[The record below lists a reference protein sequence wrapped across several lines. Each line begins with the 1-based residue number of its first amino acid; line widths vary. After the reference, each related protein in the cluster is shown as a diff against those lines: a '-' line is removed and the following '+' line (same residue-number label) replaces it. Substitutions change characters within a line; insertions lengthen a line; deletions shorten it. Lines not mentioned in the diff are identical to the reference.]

1 MAKLS
6 FGKSTGDTSRKT
18 SRRLLSQ
25 YGVDSTIATKGL
37 TAPGIKVSAPIVDTY
52 QQVERMNAPQLQLGQ
67 FADMSVGFDNSK
79 DLQNLAN
86 SLGQFNSQ
94 LQQLSGTLVKRQ
106 KQIDTKAKDYSKSLA
121 LQNFGSKK
129 SAVEILQDTR
139 QNLQKIVENEA
150 STIEQKKAAEKNL
163 DYIDS
168 RNNLLIPHLQSQNK
182 IVNIQSNA
190 ATLSSKAGGAMVIK
204 NGIEVPLSSLR
215 PDDPT
220 YLEWR
225 RNTVYGD
232 GSGGII
238 PLTEKEGRE
247 VSATVLSAYAN
258 DINRQEKAVIAY
270 NKEVYE
276 KESLVQIDGYAA
288 IHLDKNNIDDVVKGL
303 NGILDDSRFMQIY
316 RTKEE
321 RDKFIEKLV
330 TQWKQA
336 LFIRGQETGVFLEA
350 DEAFEPWLKIMTGK
364 KEDRLIKDT
373 DKNSPTFE
381 QEIINPKLLWHKS
394 FQEGWEANTK
404 YKYNTELANAR
415 NQQKTTKVQ
424 EGNNAID
431 KMFTE
436 QILPELKKIDELAAT
451 TEGGFASDK
460 IQTELTK
467 IKQIFEERKNEIIAN
482 VPIRFQEDVLTYAN
496 KKIVTSDGLLFGPE
510 RKLLSTELGREYT
523 QVFLN
528 PQKAVAF
535 RDKVNKLMA
544 SGAIDVNVGMNLI
557 NRTNTIVSEVAKPNQ
572 EFAADIIKRNLD
584 VFASSK
590 KSGYFYQSPSPGGK
604 EFILEEQLELSN
616 AEQKMTD
623 GANKIIEEGLKNNK
637 STQVIN
643 TELTKFFQ
651 DTDFGLVSKYQSKN
665 LDGEIPKAF
674 DSIDDFKNRMIG
686 VEQKGKIDK
695 KEATQLVTM
704 YKSEIPMLPKED
716 LMKLLDSWNT
726 DGVDGVDKDV
736 RKMLRALKKY
746 NGVTPYQFFNNQ
758 LQKHNISFSDMQI
771 QNGGVDQFNK
781 KYSKINTNTPK
792 PPSFIQ
798 KIAMLPVELLL
809 GGSVMAGE
817 VNNNPYN
824 YIPPEGTQTIPS
836 MLKIALTSDFTEDE
850 AVVMAAIGMA
860 ESSGRPHAHNTEGDD
875 NSYGLWQI
883 NMLDRPGFMMGEER
897 RGQLALDS
905 NEQLFDP
912 IVNGQAAKYIY
923 DMQGFGAWTV
933 YKTGAY
939 KKYLPAAQEALNS
952 LSN

>member
-1 MAKLS
+1 MGISL
-6 FGKSTGDTSRKT
+6 GKSTGDSSRKT
-18 SRRLLSQ
+18 SKRVLSQ
-25 YGVDSTIATKGL
+25 YGVDSTIVTKGL
-37 TAPGIKVSAPIVDTY
+37 TPPGLKVSAPIVDTY

-86 SLGQFNSQ
+86 SLGRFNNE
-94 LQQLSGTLVKRQ
+94 LGKLSSNLATRK
-106 KQIDTKAKDYSKSLA
+106 KKIETKAKNYTKSLA
-121 LQNFGSKK
+121 LQNFGSNK

-139 QNLQKIVENEA
+139 QGLEKVIQSET
-150 STIEQKKAAEKNL
+150 SSIEEKKAATESL

-168 RNNLLIPHLQSQNK
+168 RNNILIPHLQSQNR
-182 IVNIQSNA
+182 IINIQSNA
-190 ATLSSKAGGAMVIK
+190 ATLSSKAEGAMVIK
-204 NGIEVPLSSLR
+204 DGIEVPLSSLR
-215 PDDPT
+215 PDDPA

-225 RNTVYGD
+225 KNAVYGD

-238 PLTEKEGRE
+238 PLTETEGSE
-247 VSATVLSAYAN
+247 VSATVVAAYAN
-258 DINRQEKAVIAY
+258 DTNRQQKAVIAY

-276 KESLVQIDGYAA
+276 SESLVSIDAYAA
-288 IHLDKNNIDDVVKGL
+288 MHLKKNNLDEVVRGL
-303 NGILDDSRFMQIY
+303 NAILDDSRFVQIY

-330 TQWKQA
+330 AQWKNA
-336 LFIRGQETGVFLEA
+336 LFVNGQDTGVFLDE

-364 KEDRLIKDT
+364 KEDRLIIDN
-373 DKNSPTFE
+373 DKNSPTYGE
-381 QEIINPKLLWHKS
+381 QIINTKLLWHKS
-394 FQEGWEANTK
+394 FQPGWEANTK
-404 YKYNTELANAR
+404 YTYSQELANAR
-415 NQQKTTKVQ
+415 NQQKTTVIQK
-424 EGNNAID
+424 GNNSID

-436 QILPELKKIDELAAT
+436 EILPELKKIDELAAT
-451 TEGGFASDK
+451 IEGGFASDRV
-460 IQTELTK
+460 QTELTK
-467 IKQIFEERKNEIIAN
+467 IKQLFEERKNAIITN
-482 VPIRFQEDVLTYAN
+482 VPIRFQEEVLSYAN

-510 RKLLSTELGREYT
+510 RKLLETQLGKEYT
-523 QVFLN
+523 QIFLN

-535 RDKVNKLMA
+535 RAKVNKLMA

-557 NRTNTIVSEVAKPNQ
+557 NRTNTIVSEIAQPNQ

-584 VFASSK
+584 KFASSK
-590 KSGYFYQSPSPGGK
+590 GKGYFYESPSPGGS

-643 TELTKFFQ
+643 TELTKYFQ
-651 DTDFGLVSKYQSKN
+651 ETDFGLVSKYQSKN

-674 DSIDDFKNRMIG
+674 DSIDDFKNRFIG

-716 LMKLLDSWNT
+716 LEKLLDDWNT
-726 DGVDGVDKDV
+726 NGIDGIDKDV
-736 RKMLRALKKY
+736 KKMLRALKKY

-758 LQKHNISFSDMQI
+758 LFKYGIPFSETMI
-771 QNGGVDQFNK
+771 QNGGVDEFNK

-850 AVVMAAIGMA
+850 AVIMAAIGMA

>member
-1 MAKLS
+1 MAISL
-6 FGKSTGDTSRKT
+6 GKSSGDSSRKT

-25 YGVDSTIATKGL
+25 YGVDATIATKGL
-37 TAPGIKVSAPIVDTY
+37 TPPGIKVSAPIVDTY
-52 QQVERMNAPQLQLGQ
+52 QQVERMNAPQLQLGR
-67 FADMSVGFDNSK
+67 FADMSVMTDNSK

-86 SLGQFNSQ
+86 SLGQFNTQ
-94 LQQLSGTLVKRQ
+94 LQNFGTLYAKRE

-139 QNLQKIVENEA
+139 TDLQKIVENA
-150 STIEQKKAAEKNL
+150 NSTIEEKKAAEKNL
-163 DYIDS
+163 NYIDS
-168 RNNLLIPHLQSQNK
+168 RNNILVPHLQSQNR
-182 IVNIQSNA
+182 IVNIQANA

-215 PDDPT
+215 PDDPV

-225 RNTVYGD
+225 QNAVYGD

-238 PLTEKEGRE
+238 PLTDKEGKE
-247 VSATVLSAYAN
+247 VSATVLSSYAN
-258 DINRQEKAVIAY
+258 DTNRQEKAVIQY
-270 NKEVYE
+270 NKDVYE
-276 KESLVQIDGYAA
+276 KESLVQIDGFAA
-288 IHLDKNNIDDVVKGL
+288 IHIDKNNIDDVVKGI
-303 NGILDDSRFMQIY
+303 NGILDDSRFLQIY
-316 RTKEE
+316 RTKED
-321 RDKFIEKLV
+321 RDKFIEKLI

-364 KEDRLIKDT
+364 KEDRLIIDNNKE
-373 DKNSPTFE
+373 SPTYK

-394 FQEGWEANTK
+394 FEPGWEANTK

-424 EGNNAID
+424 VGNNAID

-436 QILPELKKIDELAAT
+436 EILPELKKIDEMA
-451 TEGGFASDK
+451 EKIDGGFASDK
-460 IQTELTK
+460 VQTELTK
-467 IKQIFEERKNEIIAN
+467 IKQTFEEKKNEIISS

-510 RKLLSTELGREYT
+510 RKLLATQLGREYT

-535 RDKVNKLMA
+535 RDKVNKLME

-557 NRTNTIVSEVAKPNQ
+557 NRTNTIVSEVARPNQ
-572 EFAADIIKRNLD
+572 EFAADIIKTNLD
-584 VFASSK
+584 KFASSK
-590 KSGYFYQSPSPGGK
+590 NKGYFFSSDSPGGS

-623 GANKIIEEGLKNNK
+623 GANKIIEEGLKNGK

-643 TELTKFFQ
+643 TELTKYFQ
-651 DTDFGLVSKYQSKN
+651 ETDFGLVSKYQSKN
-665 LDGEIPKAF
+665 LDGQIPKAF
-674 DSIDDFKNRMIG
+674 DSINDFKNRFIG
-686 VEQKGKIDK
+686 VEQKGKIDN

-726 DGVDGVDKDV
+726 DGIDGVDKDV
-736 RKMLRALKKY
+736 KKMLRALKKY

-758 LQKHNISFSDMQI
+758 LHKHGISMSEEMINNID
-771 QNGGVDQFNK
+771 GFNK
-781 KYSKINTNTPK
+781 KYSKININIPK

-798 KIAMLPVELLL
+798 KVAMFPVELLL

-824 YIPPEGTQTIPS
+824 YIPAEGTQTIPS

>member
-1 MAKLS
+1 MAISL
-6 FGKSTGDTSRKT
+6 GKSSGDSSRKT

-25 YGVDSTIATKGL
+25 YGVDATIATKGL
-37 TAPGIKVSAPIVDTY
+37 TPPGIKVSAPIVDTY
-52 QQVERMNAPQLQLGQ
+52 QQVERMNAPQLQLGR
-67 FADMSVGFDNSK
+67 FADMSVMTDNSK

-86 SLGQFNSQ
+86 SLGQFSTQ
-94 LQQLSGTLVKRQ
+94 LQNFGTLYAKKE

-139 QNLQKIVENEA
+139 VDLQKIVDDA
-150 STIEQKKAAEKNL
+150 DATIEQKKAAEKNL

-168 RNNLLIPHLQSQNK
+168 RNNILIPHLQSQNR
-182 IVNIQSNA
+182 IVNIQANA

-215 PDDPT
+215 PDDPV

-225 RNTVYGD
+225 QNAVYGD

-238 PLTEKEGRE
+238 PLTDKEGKE

-258 DINRQEKAVIAY
+258 DTNRQEKAVIQY
-270 NKEVYE
+270 NKDMYE
-276 KESLVQIDGYAA
+276 SESLVQVDGYAA
-288 IHLDKNNIDDVVKGL
+288 IHLDKNNMDDVVKGL
-303 NGILDDSRFMQIY
+303 NGILDDSRFLQLY

-321 RDKFIEKLV
+321 RDNFIKKIIA
-330 TQWKQA
+330 QWEQA

-350 DEAFEPWLKIMTGK
+350 DEAFEPWLKLMTGK
-364 KEDRLIKDT
+364 KEDRLIKDN
-373 DKNSPTFE
+373 DKNSPTFG

-394 FQEGWEANTK
+394 FEPAWEANTK
-404 YKYNTELANAR
+404 YQYNIKLANAK

-424 EGNNAID
+424 IGNNAID

-436 QILPELKKIDELAAT
+436 EILPELKKIDEMA
-451 TEGGFASDK
+451 EKIDGGFASDK
-460 IQTELTK
+460 VQTELTK
-467 IKQIFEERKNEIIAN
+467 IKQTFEEKKNEIIAN
-482 VPIRFQEDVLTYAN
+482 VPIRFQEEVLTYAN

-510 RKLLSTELGREYT
+510 RKLLQTELGKEYT

-535 RDKVNKLMA
+535 RDKVNKLIE

-557 NRTNTIVSEVAKPNQ
+557 NRTNTIVSEIAKPNQ
-572 EFAADIIKRNLD
+572 EFAADIIKTNLD
-584 VFASSK
+584 KFASSK
-590 KSGYFYQSPSPGGK
+590 NKGYFYSSDSPGGS

-623 GANKIIEEGLKNNK
+623 GANKIIEEGLKNGK

-643 TELTKFFQ
+643 TELTKYFQ
-651 DTDFGLVSKYQSKN
+651 ETDFGLVSKYQSKN

-674 DSIDDFKNRMIG
+674 DSIDDFKNRFIG
-686 VEQKGKIDK
+686 VDQKGKIDN

-704 YKSEIPMLPKED
+704 YKSKIPMLPKED
-716 LMKLLDSWNT
+716 LVKLLDDWNT
-726 DGVDGVDKDV
+726 NGIDGIDKDV
-736 RKMLRALKKY
+736 KKMLRALKKY

-758 LQKHNISFSDMQI
+758 LFKYDIPLSETMINDID
-771 QNGGVDQFNK
+771 GFNK

-798 KIAMLPVELLL
+798 KIAMIPVELLL

-824 YIPPEGTQTIPS
+824 YIPAEGTQTIPS

-923 DMQGFGAWTV
+923 DMQGFDAWTV

-952 LSN
+952 LFN

>member
-1 MAKLS
+1 MAISL
-6 FGKSTGDTSRKT
+6 GKSSGDSSRKT

-25 YGVDSTIATKGL
+25 YGVDATIATKGL
-37 TAPGIKVSAPIVDTY
+37 TPPGLKVSAPIVDTY
-52 QQVERMNAPQLQLGQ
+52 QQVERMNAPQVQLGR
-67 FADMSVGFDNSK
+67 FADMSVMTDNSK

-86 SLGQFNSQ
+86 SLGQFSNQ
-94 LQQLSGTLVKRQ
+94 LQNFGTLYAKRE

-139 QNLQKIVENEA
+139 ADLQKIVEDTNA
-150 STIEQKKAAEKNL
+150 TIDEKKAAEKNL
-163 DYIDS
+163 NYIDS
-168 RNNLLIPHLQSQNK
+168 RNNILIPHLQSQNK
-182 IVNIQSNA
+182 IVHIQANA

-215 PDDPT
+215 PDDPA
-220 YLEWR
+220 YLAWR
-225 RNTVYGD
+225 QNAVYGD
-232 GSGGII
+232 GSGGVI
-238 PLTEKEGRE
+238 PLTDKEGKE

-276 KESLVQIDGYAA
+276 KESLVQVDGYAA

-321 RDKFIEKLV
+321 RDKFIEKLI

-394 FQEGWEANTK
+394 FEPGWEANTK

-424 EGNNAID
+424 LGNNAID

-436 QILPELKKIDELAAT
+436 EILPELKKIDEMAGKID
-451 TEGGFASDK
+451 GGFASDK
-460 IQTELTK
+460 VQTELTK
-467 IKQIFEERKNEIIAN
+467 IKQTFEERKNQIISS
-482 VPIRFQEDVLTYAN
+482 VPIRFQEEVLTYAN

-510 RKLLSTELGREYT
+510 RKLLSTQLGKEYT

-535 RDKVNKLMA
+535 RDKVNKLME

-557 NRTNTIVSEVAKPNQ
+557 NRTNTIVSEIAKPNQ
-572 EFAADIIKRNLD
+572 EFAADIIKTNLD
-584 VFASSK
+584 KFASSRGK
-590 KSGYFYQSPSPGGK
+590 GYFYSSDSPGGS

-651 DTDFGLVSKYQSKN
+651 ETDFGLVSKYQSKN

-716 LMKLLDSWNT
+716 LEKLLDDWNT
-726 DGVDGVDKDV
+726 NGIDGIDKDV
-736 RKMLRALKKY
+736 KKMLRALKKY

-758 LQKHNISFSDMQI
+758 LFKYDIPLSETMINDID
-771 QNGGVDQFNK
+771 GFNK

-824 YIPPEGTQTIPS
+824 YIPAEGTQTIPS

-860 ESSGRPHAHNTEGDD
+860 ESSGRPHAHNTKGDD

-883 NMLDRPGFMMGEER
+883 NMLDKPGFMMGEER

-939 KKYLPAAQEALNS
+939 KKYLPAALEALNS

>member
-1 MAKLS
+1 MAISL
-6 FGKSTGDTSRKT
+6 GKSSGDSSRKT

-25 YGVDSTIATKGL
+25 YGVDATIATKGL
-37 TAPGIKVSAPIVDTY
+37 TPPGLKVSAPIVDTY
-52 QQVERMNAPQLQLGQ
+52 QQVERMNAPQVQLGR
-67 FADMSVGFDNSK
+67 FADMSVMTDNSK

-86 SLGQFNSQ
+86 SLGQFSNQ
-94 LQQLSGTLVKRQ
+94 LQNFGTLYAKRE

-139 QNLQKIVENEA
+139 ADLQKIVEDTNA
-150 STIEQKKAAEKNL
+150 TIDEKKAAEKNL
-163 DYIDS
+163 NYIDS
-168 RNNLLIPHLQSQNK
+168 RNNILVPHLQSQNK
-182 IVNIQSNA
+182 IVHIQANA

-215 PDDPT
+215 PDDPA
-220 YLEWR
+220 YLAWR
-225 RNTVYGD
+225 QNAVYGD
-232 GSGGII
+232 GSGGVI
-238 PLTEKEGRE
+238 PLTDKEGKE

-276 KESLVQIDGYAA
+276 KESLVQVDGYAA

-321 RDKFIEKLV
+321 RDKFIEKLI

-394 FQEGWEANTK
+394 FEPGWEANTK

-424 EGNNAID
+424 LGNNAID

-436 QILPELKKIDELAAT
+436 EILPELKKIDEMAGKID
-451 TEGGFASDK
+451 GGFASDK
-460 IQTELTK
+460 VQTELTK
-467 IKQIFEERKNEIIAN
+467 IKQTFEERKNQIISS
-482 VPIRFQEDVLTYAN
+482 VPIRFQEEVLTYAN

-510 RKLLSTELGREYT
+510 RKLLSTQLGKEYT

-535 RDKVNKLMA
+535 RDKVNKLME

-557 NRTNTIVSEVAKPNQ
+557 NRTNTIVSEIAKPNQ
-572 EFAADIIKRNLD
+572 EFAADIIKTNLD
-584 VFASSK
+584 KFASSRGK
-590 KSGYFYQSPSPGGK
+590 GYFYSSDSPGGS

-651 DTDFGLVSKYQSKN
+651 ETDFGLVSKYQSKN

-716 LMKLLDSWNT
+716 LEKLLDDWNT
-726 DGVDGVDKDV
+726 NGIDGIDKDV
-736 RKMLRALKKY
+736 KKMLRALKKY

-758 LQKHNISFSDMQI
+758 LFKYDIPLSETMINDID
-771 QNGGVDQFNK
+771 GFNK

-824 YIPPEGTQTIPS
+824 YIPAEGTQTIPS

-860 ESSGRPHAHNTEGDD
+860 ESSGRPHAHNTKGDD

-883 NMLDRPGFMMGEER
+883 NMLDKPGFMMGEER

-939 KKYLPAAQEALNS
+939 KKYLPAALEALNS

>member
-1 MAKLS
+1 MAISL
-6 FGKSTGDTSRKT
+6 GKSSGDSSRKT

-25 YGVDSTIATKGL
+25 YGVDATIATKGL
-37 TAPGIKVSAPIVDTY
+37 TPPGLKVSAPIVDTY
-52 QQVERMNAPQLQLGQ
+52 QQVERMNAPQVQLGR
-67 FADMSVGFDNSK
+67 FADMSVMTDNSK

-86 SLGQFNSQ
+86 SLGQFSNQ
-94 LQQLSGTLVKRQ
+94 LQNFGTLYAKRE

-139 QNLQKIVENEA
+139 ADLQKIVEDTNA
-150 STIEQKKAAEKNL
+150 TIDEKKAAEKNL
-163 DYIDS
+163 NYIDS
-168 RNNLLIPHLQSQNK
+168 RNNILIPHLQSQNK
-182 IVNIQSNA
+182 IVHIQANA

-215 PDDPT
+215 PDDPA
-220 YLEWR
+220 YLAWR
-225 RNTVYGD
+225 QNAVYGD
-232 GSGGII
+232 GSGGVI
-238 PLTEKEGRE
+238 PLTDKEGKE

-276 KESLVQIDGYAA
+276 KESLVQVDGYAA

-321 RDKFIEKLV
+321 RDKFIEKLI

-394 FQEGWEANTK
+394 FEPGWEANTK

-424 EGNNAID
+424 LGNNAID

-436 QILPELKKIDELAAT
+436 EILPELKKIDEMAGKID
-451 TEGGFASDK
+451 GGFASDK
-460 IQTELTK
+460 VQTELTK
-467 IKQIFEERKNEIIAN
+467 IKQTFEERKNQIISS
-482 VPIRFQEDVLTYAN
+482 VPIRFQEEVLTYAN

-510 RKLLSTELGREYT
+510 RKLLSTQLGKEYT

-535 RDKVNKLMA
+535 RDKVNKLME

-557 NRTNTIVSEVAKPNQ
+557 NRTNTIVSEIAKPNQ
-572 EFAADIIKRNLD
+572 EFAADIIKTNLD
-584 VFASSK
+584 KFASSRGK
-590 KSGYFYQSPSPGGK
+590 GYFYSSDSPGGS

-616 AEQKMTD
+616 AEQKMTN

-643 TELTKFFQ
+643 TELTKYFQ
-651 DTDFGLVSKYQSKN
+651 ETDFGLVSKYQSKN

-674 DSIDDFKNRMIG
+674 DSIDDFKSRFIG

-716 LMKLLDSWNT
+716 LEKLLDDWNT
-726 DGVDGVDKDV
+726 NGIDGIDKDV
-736 RKMLRALKKY
+736 KKMLRALKKY

-758 LQKHNISFSDMQI
+758 LFKYDIPLSETMINDID
-771 QNGGVDQFNK
+771 GFNK

>member
-1 MAKLS
+1 MAISL
-6 FGKSTGDTSRKT
+6 GKSTGGGGRKT
-18 SRRLLSQ
+18 SKRLLSQ
-25 YGVDSTIATKGL
+25 YGVDSTITAKGL
-37 TAPGIKVSAPIVDTY
+37 TPPGIKVSAPIVDTY
-52 QQVERMNAPQLQLGQ
+52 QQVERMNVPQLQLGQ
-67 FADMSVGFDNSK
+67 FADMSIGFDNSK

-86 SLGQFNSQ
+86 SLGQFNSE
-94 LQQLSGTLVKRQ
+94 L
-106 KQIDTKAKDYSKSLA
+106 KQFGNVMAQRTVRIDKEAKNYSKSLA

-139 QNLQKIVENEA
+139 QNLQKIVENEET
-150 STIEQKKAAEKNL
+150 TIEQKKAAEKNL
-163 DYIDS
+163 NYIDS
-168 RNNLLIPHLQSQNK
+168 RNNILIPHLQSQNK

-190 ATLSSKAGGAMVIK
+190 ATLSSKAAGAMVIK

-215 PDDPT
+215 PDDPA

-225 RNTVYGD
+225 RNAVYGD
-232 GSGGII
+232 GNGGII
-238 PLTEKEGRE
+238 PLTQREGNE

-276 KESLVQIDGYAA
+276 KESLVQVDGYAA

-321 RDKFIEKLV
+321 RDKFIEKLI

-364 KEDRLIKDT
+364 KEDRLIVDN
-373 DKNSPTFE
+373 DKNSPTFG

-394 FQEGWEANTK
+394 YEPGWEANTK

-436 QILPELKKIDELAAT
+436 EILPDLKKIDELAGKKENEFEDA
-451 TEGGFASDK
+451 A
-460 IQTELTK
+460 IQQELLK
-467 IKQIFEERKNEIIAN
+467 IKQKFEERKNEIISD
-482 VPIRFQEDVLTYAN
+482 VPIRFQEDVLAYAN

-510 RKLLSTELGREYT
+510 RKLLETELGKEYT

-528 PQKAVAF
+528 KQKAVAF
-535 RDKVNKLMA
+535 RDKVNRLMA

-557 NRTNTIVSEVAKPNQ
+557 NRTNTIVSEQAKPNQ
-572 EFAADIIKRNLD
+572 EFAADIIKTNLD
-584 VFASSK
+584 KFASSK
-590 KSGYFYQSPSPGGK
+590 GKGYFYSSDSPGGS

-623 GANKIIEEGLKNNK
+623 GANKIIEEGLKNGK

-643 TELTKFFQ
+643 TELTKYFQ
-651 DTDFGLVSKYQSKN
+651 ETDFGLVSKYQSKN

-674 DSIDDFKNRMIG
+674 DSIDDFKNRFIG
-686 VEQKGKIDK
+686 VEQKGKIDN

-716 LMKLLDSWNT
+716 LEKLLDDWNT
-726 DGVDGVDKDV
+726 NGIDGIDKDV
-736 RKMLRALKKY
+736 KKMLRALKKY

-758 LQKHNISFSDMQI
+758 LFKYGIPLSETMINDID
-771 QNGGVDQFNK
+771 GFNK
-781 KYSKINTNTPK
+781 KYSKINTKTPK

-923 DMQGFGAWTV
+923 DMQGFRAWTV
-933 YKTGAY
+933 YRTGAY

>member
-1 MAKLS
+1 MAKISL
-6 FGKSTGDTSRKT
+6 GKSTGGGGRKT
-18 SRRLLSQ
+18 SRRLLAQ
-25 YGVDSTIATKGL
+25 YGVDGTIATKGL
-37 TAPGIKVSAPIVDTY
+37 TPPGIKVSAPIVDTY
-52 QQVERMNAPQLQLGQ
+52 QQVERMNVPELQLGK

-86 SLGQFNSQ
+86 SLGQFNSELKQ
-94 LQQLSGTLVKRQ
+94 LGNVMGQRTVR
-106 KQIDTKAKDYSKSLA
+106 IDKEAKNYSKSLA

-139 QNLQKIVENEA
+139 QNLQKIRESEEA
-150 STIEQKKAAEKNL
+150 TIEQKKAAEKNL

-168 RNNLLIPHLQSQNK
+168 RNNILIPHLQSQNK

-190 ATLSSKAGGAMVIK
+190 ATLSSKAAGAMVIK

-215 PDDPT
+215 PDDPA

-225 RNTVYGD
+225 RNLVYGD

-238 PLTEKEGRE
+238 PLTQREGNE

-258 DINRQEKAVIAY
+258 DINRQEKAVIQY

-276 KESLVQIDGYAA
+276 KESLVQVDGYAA
-288 IHLDKNNIDDVVKGL
+288 IHLDKNNMDDVVKGL

-330 TQWKQA
+330 TQWQNA
-336 LFIRGQETGVFLEA
+336 LFVRGQETGVFLEA

-373 DKNSPTFE
+373 DEKSPTFNE
-381 QEIINPKLLWHKS
+381 EIINPKLLWHKS
-394 FQEGWEANTK
+394 YQEGWEANTK
-404 YKYNTELANAR
+404 YKYSQALVNAR
-415 NQQKTTKVQ
+415 NQQKTTVVQ
-424 EGNNAID
+424 KGNNAID

-436 QILPELKKIDELAAT
+436 EILPKLKDIDTLVENK
-451 TEGGFASDK
+451 EKGFADNF
-460 IQTELTK
+460 IQEEILK
-467 IKQIFEERKNEIIAN
+467 MKQTFEKRKNEIVSN
-482 VPIRFQEDVLTYAN
+482 VPIRFQEDVLAYAN

-510 RKLLSTELGREYT
+510 RKLLSTELGKEYT
-523 QVFLN
+523 QIFLN

-557 NRTNTIVSEVAKPNQ
+557 NRTNTIVSEAAKPAQ
-572 EFAADIIKRNLD
+572 EFAASIIKRRMDEFVNE
-584 VFASSK
+584 K
-590 KSGYFYQSPSPGGK
+590 TGYFYKSPSGSTD
-604 EFILEEQLELSN
+604 FTLDEQLEASE

-623 GANKIIEEGLKNNK
+623 GSSKIIEEGFKDKKSLSVIKAEIKDFFKN
-637 STQVIN
+637 
-643 TELTKFFQ
+643 
-651 DTDFGLVSKYQSKN
+651 TDFGLRSKYLNKN
-665 LDGEIPKAF
+665 FEGKIPKAF
-674 DSIDDFKNRMIG
+674 DTIDDLKNRLFG
-686 VEQKGKIDK
+686 SDQKGRIDNR
-695 KEATQLVTM
+695 EETHLIDM
-704 YKSEIPMLPKED
+704 YESEVPMLPLNDLEKLMNDYNTKGKE
-716 LMKLLDSWNT
+716 
-726 DGVDGVDKDV
+726 GIDKEI
-736 RKMLRALKKY
+736 RKVFRVLKK
-746 NGVTPYQFFNNQ
+746 NNILPSDFFTNQ
-758 LQKHNISFSDMQI
+758 LNKYNQEFPTDQI
-771 QNGGVDQFNK
+771 KGGLDRFNK
-781 KYSKINTNTPK
+781 LYSKINTNIQK

-798 KIAMLPVELLL
+798 KVAMLPVELLL

-824 YIPPEGTQTIPS
+824 YIPAEGTQTIPS

-912 IVNGQAAKYIY
+912 LINGKAAKYIY
-923 DMQGFGAWTV
+923 DMQGFRAWTV
-933 YKTGAY
+933 YRTGAY
-939 KKYLPAAQEALNS
+939 KTYLPAAQEALNS

>member
-1 MAKLS
+1 MAISL
-6 FGKSTGDTSRKT
+6 GKSSGDSSRKT

-25 YGVDSTIATKGL
+25 YGVDATIATKGL
-37 TAPGIKVSAPIVDTY
+37 TPPGLKVSAPIVDTY
-52 QQVERMNAPQLQLGQ
+52 QQVERMNAPQVQLGR
-67 FADMSVGFDNSK
+67 FADMSVMTDNSK

-86 SLGQFNSQ
+86 SLGQFSNQ
-94 LQQLSGTLVKRQ
+94 LQNFGTLYAKRE

-139 QNLQKIVENEA
+139 ADLQKIVEDTNA
-150 STIEQKKAAEKNL
+150 TIDEKKAAEKNL
-163 DYIDS
+163 NYIDS
-168 RNNLLIPHLQSQNK
+168 RNNILIPHLQSQNK
-182 IVNIQSNA
+182 IVHIQANA

-215 PDDPT
+215 PDDPA
-220 YLEWR
+220 YLAWR
-225 RNTVYGD
+225 QNAVYGD
-232 GSGGII
+232 GSGGVI
-238 PLTEKEGRE
+238 PLTDKEGKE

-276 KESLVQIDGYAA
+276 KESLVQVDGYAA

-321 RDKFIEKLV
+321 RDKFIEKLI

-394 FQEGWEANTK
+394 FEPGWEANTK

-424 EGNNAID
+424 LGNNAID

-436 QILPELKKIDELAAT
+436 EILPELKKIDEMAGKID
-451 TEGGFASDK
+451 GGFASDK
-460 IQTELTK
+460 VQTELTK
-467 IKQIFEERKNEIIAN
+467 IKQTFEERKNQIISS
-482 VPIRFQEDVLTYAN
+482 VPIRFQEEVLTYAN

-510 RKLLSTELGREYT
+510 RKLLSTQLGKEYT

-535 RDKVNKLMA
+535 RDKVNKLME

-557 NRTNTIVSEVAKPNQ
+557 NRTNTIVSEIAKPNQ
-572 EFAADIIKRNLD
+572 EFAADIIKTNLD
-584 VFASSK
+584 KFASSRGK
-590 KSGYFYQSPSPGGK
+590 GYFYSSDSPGGS

-651 DTDFGLVSKYQSKN
+651 ETDFGLVSKYQSKN

-716 LMKLLDSWNT
+716 LEKLLDDWNT
-726 DGVDGVDKDV
+726 NGIDGIDKDV
-736 RKMLRALKKY
+736 KKMLRALKKY

-758 LQKHNISFSDMQI
+758 LFKYDIPLSETMINDID
-771 QNGGVDQFNK
+771 GFNK

-824 YIPPEGTQTIPS
+824 YIPAEGTQTIPS

-923 DMQGFGAWTV
+923 DMQGFRAWTV
-933 YKTGAY
+933 YRTGAY

>member
-1 MAKLS
+1 MAISL
-6 FGKSTGDTSRKT
+6 GKSSGDSSRKT

-25 YGVDSTIATKGL
+25 YGVDATIATKGL
-37 TAPGIKVSAPIVDTY
+37 TPPGLKVSAPIVDTY
-52 QQVERMNAPQLQLGQ
+52 QQVERMNAPQVQLGR
-67 FADMSVGFDNSK
+67 FADMSVMTDNSK

-86 SLGQFNSQ
+86 SLGQFSNQ
-94 LQQLSGTLVKRQ
+94 LQNFGTLYAKRE

-139 QNLQKIVENEA
+139 ADLQKIVEDTNA
-150 STIEQKKAAEKNL
+150 TIDEKKAAEKNL
-163 DYIDS
+163 NYIDS
-168 RNNLLIPHLQSQNK
+168 RNNILIPHLQSQNK
-182 IVNIQSNA
+182 IVHIQANA

-215 PDDPT
+215 PDDPA
-220 YLEWR
+220 YLAWR
-225 RNTVYGD
+225 QNAVYGD
-232 GSGGII
+232 GSGGVI
-238 PLTEKEGRE
+238 PLTDKEGKE

-276 KESLVQIDGYAA
+276 KESLVQVDGYAA

-321 RDKFIEKLV
+321 RDKFIEKLI

-394 FQEGWEANTK
+394 FEPGWEANTK

-424 EGNNAID
+424 LGNNAID

-436 QILPELKKIDELAAT
+436 EILPELKKIDEMAGKID
-451 TEGGFASDK
+451 GGFASDK
-460 IQTELTK
+460 VQTELTK
-467 IKQIFEERKNEIIAN
+467 IKQTFEERKNQIISS
-482 VPIRFQEDVLTYAN
+482 VPIRFQEEVLTYAN

-510 RKLLSTELGREYT
+510 RKLLSTQLGKEYT

-535 RDKVNKLMA
+535 RDKVNKLME

-557 NRTNTIVSEVAKPNQ
+557 NRTNTIVSEIAKPNQ
-572 EFAADIIKRNLD
+572 EFAADIIKTNLD
-584 VFASSK
+584 KFASSRGK
-590 KSGYFYQSPSPGGK
+590 GYFYSSDSPGGS

-651 DTDFGLVSKYQSKN
+651 ETDFGLVSKYQSKN

-716 LMKLLDSWNT
+716 LEKLLDDWNT
-726 DGVDGVDKDV
+726 NGIDGIDKDV
-736 RKMLRALKKY
+736 KKMLRALKKY

-758 LQKHNISFSDMQI
+758 LFKYDIPLSETMINDID
-771 QNGGVDQFNK
+771 GFNK

-824 YIPPEGTQTIPS
+824 YIPAEGTQTIPS
-836 MLKIALTSDFTEDE
+836 MLKIALTSNFTED
-850 AVVMAAIGMA
+850 
-860 ESSGRPHAHNTEGDD
+860 
-875 NSYGLWQI
+875 
-883 NMLDRPGFMMGEER
+883 
-897 RGQLALDS
+897 
-905 NEQLFDP
+905 
-912 IVNGQAAKYIY
+912 
-923 DMQGFGAWTV
+923 
-933 YKTGAY
+933 
-939 KKYLPAAQEALNS
+939 
-952 LSN
+952 

>member
-1 MAKLS
+1 MAISL
-6 FGKSTGDTSRKT
+6 GKSSGDSSRKT

-25 YGVDSTIATKGL
+25 YGVDATIATKGL
-37 TAPGIKVSAPIVDTY
+37 TPPGLKVSAPIVDTY
-52 QQVERMNAPQLQLGQ
+52 QQVERMNAPSLQLGR
-67 FADMSVGFDNSK
+67 FADMSVMTDNSK

-86 SLGQFNSQ
+86 SLGQFNKE
-94 LQQLSGTLVKRQ
+94 LNTFGTLYAKKE

-139 QNLQKIVENEA
+139 ADLQKIVEDTNA
-150 STIEQKKAAEKNL
+150 TIDEKKAAEENL
-163 DYIDS
+163 DYIDA
-168 RNNLLIPHLQSQNK
+168 RNNILVPHLQSQNR
-182 IVNIQSNA
+182 IVNIQANA

-215 PDDPT
+215 PDDPV

-225 RNTVYGD
+225 QDAVYGD
-232 GSGGII
+232 GSGGVI
-238 PLTEKEGRE
+238 PLTDKEGKE

-258 DINRQEKAVIAY
+258 DINRQQKAVIAY
-270 NKEVYE
+270 NKDVYE
-276 KESLVQIDGYAA
+276 KESLVQVDGYAA

-321 RDKFIEKLV
+321 RDKFIEKLI

-350 DEAFEPWLKIMTGK
+350 DEAFEPWLKLMTGK

-394 FQEGWEANTK
+394 FEPGWEANTK

-424 EGNNAID
+424 IGNNAID

-436 QILPELKKIDELAAT
+436 EILPELKKIDEMAGKID
-451 TEGGFASDK
+451 GGFASDK
-460 IQTELTK
+460 VQTELTK
-467 IKQIFEERKNEIIAN
+467 IKQTFEERKNEIISG

-510 RKLLSTELGREYT
+510 RKLLSTQLGKEYT

-535 RDKVNKLMA
+535 RDKVNKLME

-557 NRTNTIVSEVAKPNQ
+557 NRTNTIVSEIARPNQ
-572 EFAADIIKRNLD
+572 EFAADIIKTNLD
-584 VFASSK
+584 KFASSK
-590 KSGYFYQSPSPGGK
+590 NKGYFYSSDSPGGS

-651 DTDFGLVSKYQSKN
+651 ETDFGLVSKYQSKN

-686 VEQKGKIDK
+686 VEQKGKIDN

-716 LMKLLDSWNT
+716 LEKLLDDWNT
-726 DGVDGVDKDV
+726 NGIDGIDKDV
-736 RKMLRALKKY
+736 KKMLRALKKY

-758 LQKHNISFSDMQI
+758 LFKYDIPLSETMINDID
-771 QNGGVDQFNK
+771 GFNK

-824 YIPPEGTQTIPS
+824 YIPPEGTQTISS

-850 AVVMAAIGMA
+850 AVIMAAIGMG
-860 ESSGRPHAHNTEGDD
+860 ESSGRPHAHNTEGGD

>member
-1 MAKLS
+1 MGISL
-6 FGKSTGDTSRKT
+6 GKSTGDSSRKT

-25 YGVDSTIATKGL
+25 YGVDATIATKGL
-37 TAPGIKVSAPIVDTY
+37 TPPGLKVSAPIVDTY
-52 QQVERMNAPQLQLGQ
+52 QQVERMNAPQVQLGR
-67 FADMSVGFDNSK
+67 FADMSVMTDNSK

-86 SLGQFNSQ
+86 SLGQFSTG
-94 LQQLSGTLVKRQ
+94 L
-106 KQIDTKAKDYSKSLA
+106 KQMGNALGQRTVRIDKEAKNYTKSLA

-139 QNLQKIVENEA
+139 ADLQKIVEDTNA
-150 STIEQKKAAEKNL
+150 TIDEKKAAEKNL

-168 RNNLLIPHLQSQNK
+168 RNNILVPHLQSQNK
-182 IVNIQSNA
+182 IVHIQANA
-190 ATLSSKAGGAMVIK
+190 ATLSSKASGATVIK

-215 PDDPT
+215 PDDPA

-225 RNTVYGD
+225 QNAIYGD
-232 GSGGII
+232 GNGGII
-238 PLTEKEGRE
+238 PLNQREGSE

-258 DINRQEKAVIAY
+258 DINRQEKAVIQY
-270 NKEVYE
+270 NKDVYE
-276 KESLVQIDGYAA
+276 KESLVQVDGYAA

-321 RDKFIEKLV
+321 RDKFIEKLI

-394 FQEGWEANTK
+394 FEPGWEANTK

-424 EGNNAID
+424 VGNNAID

-436 QILPELKKIDELAAT
+436 EILPELKKIDEMAGKID
-451 TEGGFASDK
+451 GGFASDK
-460 IQTELTK
+460 VQTELTK
-467 IKQIFEERKNEIIAN
+467 VKQTFEERKNEIISG
-482 VPIRFQEDVLTYAN
+482 VPIRFQEEVLTYAN

-510 RKLLSTELGREYT
+510 RKLLSTQLGKEYT

-535 RDKVNKLMA
+535 RDKVNKLME

-572 EFAADIIKRNLD
+572 EFAADIIKTNLD
-584 VFASSK
+584 KFASSK
-590 KSGYFYQSPSPGGK
+590 NKGYFYSSDSPGGK

-651 DTDFGLVSKYQSKN
+651 ETDFGLVSKYQSKN

-716 LMKLLDSWNT
+716 LEKLLDDWNT
-726 DGVDGVDKDV
+726 NGIDGIDKDV
-736 RKMLRALKKY
+736 KKMLRALKKY

-758 LQKHNISFSDMQI
+758 LFKYDIPLSETMINDID
-771 QNGGVDQFNK
+771 GFNK

-824 YIPPEGTQTIPS
+824 YIPAEGTQTIPS

-850 AVVMAAIGMA
+850 AVIMAAIGMA

>member
-1 MAKLS
+1 MAISL
-6 FGKSTGDTSRKT
+6 GKSSGDSSRKT

-25 YGVDSTIATKGL
+25 YGVDATIATKGL
-37 TAPGIKVSAPIVDTY
+37 TPPGIKVSAPIIDTY
-52 QQVERMNAPQLQLGQ
+52 QQVERMNVPEVQLGK
-67 FADMSVGFDNSK
+67 FADMSVMADNSK

-86 SLGQFNSQ
+86 SLGQFSTQ
-94 LQQLSGTLVKRQ
+94 LQNFGTLYAKRE
-106 KQIDTKAKDYSKSLA
+106 KQIDTKAKNYSKSLA
-121 LQNFGSKK
+121 IQNIGSKK

-139 QNLQKIVENEA
+139 QDLQKIRESEEA
-150 STIEQKKAAEKNL
+150 TIEQKKAAEKQL

-168 RNNLLIPHLQSQNK
+168 RNNILVPHLQSQNR
-182 IVNIQSNA
+182 IVNIQANA

-215 PDDPT
+215 PDDPV

-225 RNTVYGD
+225 KDAVYGD
-232 GSGGII
+232 GSGGLI
-238 PLTEKEGRE
+238 PLTEKEGKE
-247 VSATVLSAYAN
+247 VSATVISAYAA
-258 DINRQEKAVIAY
+258 DINRQEKAVIQY
-270 NKEVYE
+270 NKDVYE

-288 IHLDKNNIDDVVKGL
+288 IHLDKNNIDDVTKGL
-303 NGILDDSRFMQIY
+303 NGILDDSRFVQIY

-321 RDKFIEKLV
+321 RDKFIEKLI
-330 TQWKQA
+330 TQWKQS

-373 DKNSPTFE
+373 DKESPTFG

-394 FQEGWEANTK
+394 FEPGWEANTK

-415 NQQKTTKVQ
+415 NQQKTTNVQ
-424 EGNNAID
+424 VGNNAID

-436 QILPELKKIDELAAT
+436 EILPELKKIDELAET
-451 TEGGFASDK
+451 IDGGFASDK
-460 IQTELTK
+460 VQTELTK
-467 IKQIFEERKNEIIAN
+467 IKQTFEEKKNEIIAN

-510 RKLLSTELGREYT
+510 RKLLSTQLGREYT

-535 RDKVNKLMA
+535 RDKVNTLMA

-572 EFAADIIKRNLD
+572 EFAADIIKTNLD
-584 VFASSK
+584 KFASSK
-590 KSGYFYQSPSPGGK
+590 GKGYFYSSDSPGGS

-623 GANKIIEEGLKNNK
+623 GANKIIEEGLKNGK

-643 TELTKFFQ
+643 TELTKYFQ
-651 DTDFGLVSKYQSKN
+651 ETDFGLVSKYQSKN
-665 LDGEIPKAF
+665 LDGETPKAF
-674 DSIDDFKNRMIG
+674 DSIDDFKNRFIG
-686 VEQKGKIDK
+686 VDQKGKIDS

-726 DGVDGVDKDV
+726 DGIEGVDKDV
-736 RKMLRALKKY
+736 RKMFRALKKY

-758 LQKHNISFSDMQI
+758 LHKHGISLSEEMINNI
-771 QNGGVDQFNK
+771 DQFNK

-850 AVVMAAIGMA
+850 AVIMAAIGMA

>member
-1 MAKLS
+1 MAISL
-6 FGKSTGDTSRKT
+6 GKSSGDSSRKT

-25 YGVDSTIATKGL
+25 YGVDATIATKGL
-37 TAPGIKVSAPIVDTY
+37 TPPGLKVSAPIVDTY
-52 QQVERMNAPQLQLGQ
+52 QQVERMNAPQVQLGR
-67 FADMSVGFDNSK
+67 FADMSVMTDNSK

-86 SLGQFNSQ
+86 SLGQFSNQ
-94 LQQLSGTLVKRQ
+94 LQNFGTLYAKRE

-139 QNLQKIVENEA
+139 ADLQKIVEDTNA
-150 STIEQKKAAEKNL
+150 TIDEKKAAEKNL
-163 DYIDS
+163 NYIDS
-168 RNNLLIPHLQSQNK
+168 RNNILIPHLQSQNK
-182 IVNIQSNA
+182 IVHIQANA

-215 PDDPT
+215 PDDPA
-220 YLEWR
+220 YLAWR
-225 RNTVYGD
+225 QNAVYGD
-232 GSGGII
+232 GSGGVI
-238 PLTEKEGRE
+238 PLTDKEGKE

-276 KESLVQIDGYAA
+276 KESLVQVDGYAA

-321 RDKFIEKLV
+321 RDKFIEKLI

-394 FQEGWEANTK
+394 FEPGWEANTK

-424 EGNNAID
+424 LGNNAID

-436 QILPELKKIDELAAT
+436 EILPELKKIDEMAGKID
-451 TEGGFASDK
+451 GGFASDK
-460 IQTELTK
+460 VQTELTK
-467 IKQIFEERKNEIIAN
+467 IKQTFEERKNQIISS
-482 VPIRFQEDVLTYAN
+482 VPIRFQEEVLTYAN

-510 RKLLSTELGREYT
+510 RKLLSTQLGKEYT

-535 RDKVNKLMA
+535 RDKVNKLME

-557 NRTNTIVSEVAKPNQ
+557 NRTNTIVSEIAKPNQ
-572 EFAADIIKRNLD
+572 EFAADIIKTNLD
-584 VFASSK
+584 KFASSRGK
-590 KSGYFYQSPSPGGK
+590 GYFYSSDSPGGS

-651 DTDFGLVSKYQSKN
+651 ETDFGLVSKYQSKN

-716 LMKLLDSWNT
+716 LEKLLDDWNT
-726 DGVDGVDKDV
+726 NGIDGIDKDV
-736 RKMLRALKKY
+736 KKMLRALKKY

-758 LQKHNISFSDMQI
+758 LFKYDIPLSETMINDID
-771 QNGGVDQFNK
+771 GFNK

-824 YIPPEGTQTIPS
+824 YIPAEGTQTIPS

-860 ESSGRPHAHNTEGDD
+860 ESSGRPHAHNTKGDD

-883 NMLDRPGFMMGEER
+883 NMLDKPGFMMGEER

-923 DMQGFGAWTV
+923 DMQGFRAWTV
-933 YKTGAY
+933 YRTGAY

>member
-1 MAKLS
+1 MAISL
-6 FGKSTGDTSRKT
+6 GKSSGDSSRKT

-25 YGVDSTIATKGL
+25 YGVDSTIVAKGL
-37 TAPGIKVSAPIVDTY
+37 TAPGIRVSAPIVDTY
-52 QQVERMNAPQLQLGQ
+52 QQVEKMNAPQLQLGR

-86 SLGQFNSQ
+86 SLGQFNSE
-94 LQQLSGTLVKRQ
+94 LNKFGTLYAKRE
-106 KQIDTKAKDYSKSLA
+106 KQIDTKAKNYSKSLA

-139 QNLQKIVENEA
+139 TDLQKIVESA
-150 STIEQKKAAEKNL
+150 SSTIDEKKAAEKNL

-168 RNNLLIPHLQSQNK
+168 RNNILLPHLQSQNK
-182 IVNIQSNA
+182 IINIQSNA

-204 NGIEVPLSSLR
+204 NGIEVPLNSLR
-215 PDDPT
+215 PDDPA

-225 RNTVYGD
+225 QNTVYGD

-238 PLTEKEGRE
+238 PLTDKEGQE

-258 DINRQEKAVIAY
+258 DTNRQQKAVIEY
-270 NKEVYE
+270 NKDVYE
-276 KESLVQIDGYAA
+276 KESLVQVDGFAT

-303 NGILDDSRFMQIY
+303 NGILDDSRFMQIF

-321 RDKFIEKLV
+321 RDKFIEKLI

-364 KEDRLIKDT
+364 KEDRLIIDN
-373 DKNSPTFE
+373 DKESPTFG

-394 FQEGWEANTK
+394 FEPGWEANTK

-424 EGNNAID
+424 VGNNAID

-436 QILPELKKIDELAAT
+436 EILPELKKIDELAGT

-460 IQTELTK
+460 VQTELTK
-467 IKQIFEERKNEIIAN
+467 IKQTFEERKNEIIAN

-510 RKLLSTELGREYT
+510 RKLLSTQLGKEYT

-535 RDKVNKLMA
+535 RDKVNKLME

-557 NRTNTIVSEVAKPNQ
+557 NRTNTIVSEQAKPNQ
-572 EFAADIIKRNLD
+572 EFAADIIKTNLD
-584 VFASSK
+584 KFASSK
-590 KSGYFYQSPSPGGK
+590 GKGYFYSSDSPGGK

-623 GANKIIEEGLKNNK
+623 GANKIIEEGLKNGK

-643 TELTKFFQ
+643 TELTKYFQ
-651 DTDFGLVSKYQSKN
+651 ETDFGLVSKYQSKN

-674 DSIDDFKNRMIG
+674 DSIDDFKNRFIG
-686 VEQKGKIDK
+686 VDQKGKIDN

-716 LMKLLDSWNT
+716 LVKLLDDWNT
-726 DGVDGVDKDV
+726 NGIDGIDKDV
-736 RKMLRALKKY
+736 KKMLRALKKY

-758 LQKHNISFSDMQI
+758 LFKYDIPLSETMINDID
-771 QNGGVDQFNK
+771 GFNK

-798 KIAMLPVELLL
+798 KIAMFPVELLL

-824 YIPPEGTQTIPS
+824 YIPAEGTQTIPS

>member
-1 MAKLS
+1 MAISL
-6 FGKSTGDTSRKT
+6 GKSTGGGGRKT
-18 SRRLLSQ
+18 SKRLLSQ
-25 YGVDSTIATKGL
+25 YGVDSTITAKGL
-37 TAPGIKVSAPIVDTY
+37 TPPGIKVSAPIVDTY
-52 QQVERMNAPQLQLGQ
+52 QQVERMNVPQLQLGQ
-67 FADMSVGFDNSK
+67 FADMSIGFDNSK

-86 SLGQFNSQ
+86 SLGQFNSE
-94 LQQLSGTLVKRQ
+94 L
-106 KQIDTKAKDYSKSLA
+106 KQFGNVMAQRTVRIDKEAKNYSKSLA

-139 QNLQKIVENEA
+139 QNLQKIVENEET
-150 STIEQKKAAEKNL
+150 TIEQKKAAEKNL

-168 RNNLLIPHLQSQNK
+168 RNNILIPHLQSQNK

-190 ATLSSKAGGAMVIK
+190 ATLSSKAAGAMVIK

-215 PDDPT
+215 PDDPA

-225 RNTVYGD
+225 RNAVYGD
-232 GSGGII
+232 GNGGII
-238 PLTEKEGRE
+238 PLTQREGNE

-276 KESLVQIDGYAA
+276 KESLVQVDGYAA

-321 RDKFIEKLV
+321 RDKFIEKLI

-364 KEDRLIKDT
+364 KEDRLIVDNDKD
-373 DKNSPTFE
+373 SPTFG

-394 FQEGWEANTK
+394 YEPGWEANTK

-436 QILPELKKIDELAAT
+436 EILPDLKKIDELAGKKENEFEDA
-451 TEGGFASDK
+451 A
-460 IQTELTK
+460 IQQELLK
-467 IKQIFEERKNEIIAN
+467 IKQKFEERKNEIISD
-482 VPIRFQEDVLTYAN
+482 VPIRFQEDVLAYAN

-510 RKLLSTELGREYT
+510 RKLLETELGKEYT

-528 PQKAVAF
+528 KQKAVAF
-535 RDKVNKLMA
+535 RDKVNRLMA

-557 NRTNTIVSEVAKPNQ
+557 NRTNTIVSEQAKPNQ
-572 EFAADIIKRNLD
+572 EFAADIIKTNLD
-584 VFASSK
+584 KFASSK
-590 KSGYFYQSPSPGGK
+590 GKGYFYSSDSPGGS

-623 GANKIIEEGLKNNK
+623 GANKIIEEGLKNGK

-643 TELTKFFQ
+643 TELTKYFQ
-651 DTDFGLVSKYQSKN
+651 ETDFGLVSKYQSKN

-674 DSIDDFKNRMIG
+674 DSIDDFKNRFIG
-686 VEQKGKIDK
+686 VEQKGKIDN

-716 LMKLLDSWNT
+716 LEKLLDDWNT
-726 DGVDGVDKDV
+726 NGIDGIDKDV
-736 RKMLRALKKY
+736 KKMLRALKKY

-758 LQKHNISFSDMQI
+758 LFKYGIPLSETMINDID
-771 QNGGVDQFNK
+771 GFNK
-781 KYSKINTNTPK
+781 KYSKINTKTPK

>member
-1 MAKLS
+1 MAISL
-6 FGKSTGDTSRKT
+6 GKSSGDSSRKT

-25 YGVDSTIATKGL
+25 YGVDATIATKGL
-37 TAPGIKVSAPIVDTY
+37 TPPGIKVSAPIVDTY
-52 QQVERMNAPQLQLGQ
+52 QQVERMNAPSLQLGR
-67 FADMSVGFDNSK
+67 FADMSVMTDNSK

-86 SLGQFNSQ
+86 SLGQFNKE
-94 LQQLSGTLVKRQ
+94 LNTFGTLYAKKE

-139 QNLQKIVENEA
+139 ADLQKIVEDTNA
-150 STIEQKKAAEKNL
+150 TIDEKKAAEENL
-163 DYIDS
+163 DYIDA
-168 RNNLLIPHLQSQNK
+168 RNNILVPHLQSQNR
-182 IVNIQSNA
+182 IVNIQANA

-215 PDDPT
+215 PDDPV

-225 RNTVYGD
+225 QDAVYGD
-232 GSGGII
+232 GSGGVI
-238 PLTEKEGRE
+238 PLTDKEGKE

-258 DINRQEKAVIAY
+258 DINRQQKAVIAY
-270 NKEVYE
+270 NKDVYE
-276 KESLVQIDGYAA
+276 KESLVQVDGYAA

-321 RDKFIEKLV
+321 RDKFIEKLI

-350 DEAFEPWLKIMTGK
+350 DEAFEPWLKLMTGK

-394 FQEGWEANTK
+394 FEPGWEANTK

-424 EGNNAID
+424 IGNNAID

-436 QILPELKKIDELAAT
+436 EILPELKKIDEMAGKID
-451 TEGGFASDK
+451 GGFASDK
-460 IQTELTK
+460 VQTELTK
-467 IKQIFEERKNEIIAN
+467 IKQTFEERKNEIISG

-510 RKLLSTELGREYT
+510 RKLLSTQLGKEYT

-535 RDKVNKLMA
+535 RDKVNKLME

-557 NRTNTIVSEVAKPNQ
+557 NRTNTIVSEIARPNQ
-572 EFAADIIKRNLD
+572 EFAADIIKTNLD
-584 VFASSK
+584 KFASSK
-590 KSGYFYQSPSPGGK
+590 NKGYFYSSDSPGGS

-651 DTDFGLVSKYQSKN
+651 ETDFGLVSKYQSKN

-686 VEQKGKIDK
+686 VEQKGKIDN

-716 LMKLLDSWNT
+716 LEKLLDDWNT
-726 DGVDGVDKDV
+726 NGIDGIDKDV
-736 RKMLRALKKY
+736 KKMLRALKKY

-758 LQKHNISFSDMQI
+758 LFKYDIPLSETMINDID
-771 QNGGVDQFNK
+771 GFNK

-824 YIPPEGTQTIPS
+824 YIPPEGTQTISS

-850 AVVMAAIGMA
+850 AVIMAAIGMG
-860 ESSGRPHAHNTEGDD
+860 ESSGRPHAHNTEGGD

>member
-1 MAKLS
+1 MAISL
-6 FGKSTGDTSRKT
+6 GKSTGGGGRKT
-18 SRRLLSQ
+18 SKRLLSQ
-25 YGVDSTIATKGL
+25 YGVDSTITAKGL
-37 TAPGIKVSAPIVDTY
+37 TPPGIKVSAPIVDTY
-52 QQVERMNAPQLQLGQ
+52 QQVERMNVPQLQLGQ
-67 FADMSVGFDNSK
+67 FADMSIGFDNSK

-86 SLGQFNSQ
+86 SLGQFNSE
-94 LQQLSGTLVKRQ
+94 L
-106 KQIDTKAKDYSKSLA
+106 KQFGNVMAQRTVRIDKEAKNYSKSLA

-139 QNLQKIVENEA
+139 QNLQKIVENEET
-150 STIEQKKAAEKNL
+150 TIEQKKAAEKNL

-168 RNNLLIPHLQSQNK
+168 RNNILIPHLQSQNK

-190 ATLSSKAGGAMVIK
+190 ATLSSKAAGAMVIK

-215 PDDPT
+215 PDDPA

-225 RNTVYGD
+225 RNAVYGD
-232 GSGGII
+232 GNGGII
-238 PLTEKEGRE
+238 PLTQREGNE

-276 KESLVQIDGYAA
+276 KESLVQVDGYAA

-321 RDKFIEKLV
+321 RDKFIEKLI

-364 KEDRLIKDT
+364 KEDRLIVDN
-373 DKNSPTFE
+373 DKNSPTFG

-394 FQEGWEANTK
+394 YEPGWEANTK

-436 QILPELKKIDELAAT
+436 EILPDLKKIDELAGKKENEFEDA
-451 TEGGFASDK
+451 A
-460 IQTELTK
+460 IQQELLK
-467 IKQIFEERKNEIIAN
+467 IKQKFEERKNEIISD
-482 VPIRFQEDVLTYAN
+482 VPIRFQEDVLAYAN

-510 RKLLSTELGREYT
+510 RKLLETELGKEYT

-528 PQKAVAF
+528 KQKAVAF
-535 RDKVNKLMA
+535 RDKVNRLMA

-557 NRTNTIVSEVAKPNQ
+557 NRTNTIVSEQAKPNQ
-572 EFAADIIKRNLD
+572 EFAADIIKTNLD
-584 VFASSK
+584 KFASSK
-590 KSGYFYQSPSPGGK
+590 GKGYFYSSDSPGGS

-623 GANKIIEEGLKNNK
+623 GANKIIEEGLKNGK

-643 TELTKFFQ
+643 TELTKYFQ
-651 DTDFGLVSKYQSKN
+651 ETDFGLVSKYQSKN

-674 DSIDDFKNRMIG
+674 DSIDDFKNRFIG
-686 VEQKGKIDK
+686 VEQKGKIDN

-716 LMKLLDSWNT
+716 LEKLLDDWNT
-726 DGVDGVDKDV
+726 NGIDGIDKDV
-736 RKMLRALKKY
+736 KKMLRALKKY

-758 LQKHNISFSDMQI
+758 LFKYGIPLSETMINDID
-771 QNGGVDQFNK
+771 GFNK
-781 KYSKINTNTPK
+781 KYSKINTKTPK

-923 DMQGFGAWTV
+923 DMQGFRAWTV
-933 YKTGAY
+933 YRTGAY

>member
-1 MAKLS
+1 MGISL
-6 FGKSTGDTSRKT
+6 GKSTGDSSRKT
-18 SRRLLSQ
+18 SKRVLSQ
-25 YGVDSTIATKGL
+25 YGVDSTIVTKGL
-37 TAPGIKVSAPIVDTY
+37 TPPGLKVSAPIVDTY

-86 SLGQFNSQ
+86 SLGRFNNE
-94 LQQLSGTLVKRQ
+94 LGKLSSNLATRK
-106 KQIDTKAKDYSKSLA
+106 KKIETKAKNYTKSLA
-121 LQNFGSKK
+121 LQNFGSNK

-139 QNLQKIVENEA
+139 QGLEKVIQSET
-150 STIEQKKAAEKNL
+150 SSIEEKKAATESL

-168 RNNLLIPHLQSQNK
+168 RNNILIPHLQSQNR
-182 IVNIQSNA
+182 IINIQSNA
-190 ATLSSKAGGAMVIK
+190 ATLSSKAEGAMVIK
-204 NGIEVPLSSLR
+204 DGIEVPLSSLR
-215 PDDPT
+215 PDDPA

-225 RNTVYGD
+225 KNAVYGD

-238 PLTEKEGRE
+238 PLTETEGSE
-247 VSATVLSAYAN
+247 VSATVVAAYAN
-258 DINRQEKAVIAY
+258 DTNRQQKAVIAY

-276 KESLVQIDGYAA
+276 SESLVSIDAYAA
-288 IHLDKNNIDDVVKGL
+288 MHLKKNNLDEVVRGL
-303 NGILDDSRFMQIY
+303 NAILDDSRFVQIY

-330 TQWKQA
+330 AQWKNA
-336 LFIRGQETGVFLEA
+336 LFVNGQDTGVFLDE

-364 KEDRLIKDT
+364 KEDRLIIDN
-373 DKNSPTFE
+373 DKNSPTYGE
-381 QEIINPKLLWHKS
+381 QIINTKLLWHKS
-394 FQEGWEANTK
+394 FQPGWEANTK
-404 YKYNTELANAR
+404 YTYSQELANAR
-415 NQQKTTKVQ
+415 NQQKTTVIQK
-424 EGNNAID
+424 GNNSID

-436 QILPELKKIDELAAT
+436 EILPELKKIDELAAT
-451 TEGGFASDK
+451 IEGGFASDRV
-460 IQTELTK
+460 QTELTK
-467 IKQIFEERKNEIIAN
+467 IKQLFEERKNAIITN
-482 VPIRFQEDVLTYAN
+482 VPIRFQEEVLSYAN

-510 RKLLSTELGREYT
+510 RKLLETQLGKEYT
-523 QVFLN
+523 QIFLN

-535 RDKVNKLMA
+535 RAKVNKLMA

-557 NRTNTIVSEVAKPNQ
+557 NRTNTIVSEIAQPNQ

-584 VFASSK
+584 KFASSK
-590 KSGYFYQSPSPGGK
+590 GKGYFYESPSPGGS

-616 AEQKMTD
+616 AEQKMTN

-651 DTDFGLVSKYQSKN
+651 ETDFGLVSKYQSKN
-665 LDGEIPKAF
+665 LDGEVPKAF
-674 DSIDDFKNRMIG
+674 DSIDDFKRRFIG
-686 VEQKGKIDK
+686 IEQRGKIDR
-695 KEATQLVTM
+695 KEGTQLVTM
-704 YKSEIPMLPKED
+704 YKSEIPMFPKED
-716 LMKLLDSWNT
+716 LEKLLDDWNT
-726 DGVDGVDKDV
+726 NGIDGIDKDV
-736 RKMLRALKKY
+736 KKMLRALKKY

-758 LQKHNISFSDMQI
+758 LFKYDIPLSETMINDID
-771 QNGGVDQFNK
+771 GFNK

-824 YIPPEGTQTIPS
+824 YIPAEGTQTIPS

-850 AVVMAAIGMA
+850 AVIMAAIGMA
-860 ESSGRPHAHNTEGDD
+860 ESSGRPHAHNTEGND

-883 NMLDRPGFMMGEER
+883 NMLDQPGFMMGEER
-897 RGQLALDS
+897 RVQLALDS

-912 IVNGQAAKYIY
+912 LVNGRAAKYIY

>member
-1 MAKLS
+1 MAISL
-6 FGKSTGDTSRKT
+6 GKSSGDSSRKT

-25 YGVDSTIATKGL
+25 YGVDSTIVAKGL

-86 SLGQFNSQ
+86 SLSQFNSE
-94 LQQLSGTLVKRQ
+94 LNKFGTLYAKRE
-106 KQIDTKAKDYSKSLA
+106 KQIDAKAKDYSKSLA

-139 QNLQKIVENEA
+139 TDLQKIVESAN
-150 STIEQKKAAEKNL
+150 STIDEKKAAEKNL
-163 DYIDS
+163 NYIDS
-168 RNNLLIPHLQSQNK
+168 RNNILVPHLQSQNR
-182 IVNIQSNA
+182 IVNIQANA

-215 PDDPT
+215 PDDPV

-225 RNTVYGD
+225 QDAVYGD
-232 GSGGII
+232 GSGGVI
-238 PLTEKEGRE
+238 PLTDKEGKE

-258 DINRQEKAVIAY
+258 DTNRQEKAVIQY
-270 NKEVYE
+270 NKDVYE
-276 KESLVQIDGYAA
+276 KESLVQVDGYAA

-321 RDKFIEKLV
+321 RDKFIEKLI

-350 DEAFEPWLKIMTGK
+350 DEAFEPWLKLMTGK

-394 FQEGWEANTK
+394 FEPGWEANTK

-424 EGNNAID
+424 LGNNAID

-436 QILPELKKIDELAAT
+436 EILPELKKIDEMAGKID
-451 TEGGFASDK
+451 GGFASDK
-460 IQTELTK
+460 VQTELTK
-467 IKQIFEERKNEIIAN
+467 IKQTFEEKKNEIISG

-510 RKLLSTELGREYT
+510 RKLLSTQLGKEYT

-535 RDKVNKLMA
+535 RDKVNKLME

-572 EFAADIIKRNLD
+572 EFAADIIKTNLD
-584 VFASSK
+584 KFASSK
-590 KSGYFYQSPSPGGK
+590 GKGYFYSSDSPGGS

-651 DTDFGLVSKYQSKN
+651 ETDFGLVSKYQSKN

-686 VEQKGKIDK
+686 VEQKGKIDN

-704 YKSEIPMLPKED
+704 YKSEIPMLPRED
-716 LMKLLDSWNT
+716 LEKLLDDWNT
-726 DGVDGVDKDV
+726 NGIDGIDKDV
-736 RKMLRALKKY
+736 KKMLRALKKY

-758 LQKHNISFSDMQI
+758 LFKYDIPLSETMINDIDK
-771 QNGGVDQFNK
+771 FNK

-850 AVVMAAIGMA
+850 AVIMAAIGMA

>member
-1 MAKLS
+1 MAISL
-6 FGKSTGDTSRKT
+6 GKSSGDSSRKT

-25 YGVDSTIATKGL
+25 YGVDSTIVAKGL

-86 SLGQFNSQ
+86 SLSQFNSE
-94 LQQLSGTLVKRQ
+94 LNKFGTLYAKRE

-139 QNLQKIVENEA
+139 TDLQKIVESAN
-150 STIEQKKAAEKNL
+150 STIDEKKAAEKNL

-168 RNNLLIPHLQSQNK
+168 RNNILVPHLQSQNR
-182 IVNIQSNA
+182 IVNIQANA

-215 PDDPT
+215 PDDPV

-225 RNTVYGD
+225 QDAVYGD
-232 GSGGII
+232 GSGGVI
-238 PLTEKEGRE
+238 PLTDKEGKE

-258 DINRQEKAVIAY
+258 DTNRQEKAVIQY
-270 NKEVYE
+270 NKDVYE
-276 KESLVQIDGYAA
+276 KESLVQVDGYAA

-321 RDKFIEKLV
+321 RDKFIEKLI

-350 DEAFEPWLKIMTGK
+350 DEAFEPWLKLMTGK

-394 FQEGWEANTK
+394 FEPGWEANTK

-424 EGNNAID
+424 LGNNAID

-436 QILPELKKIDELAAT
+436 EILPELKKIDEMAGKID
-451 TEGGFASDK
+451 GGFASDK
-460 IQTELTK
+460 VQTELTK
-467 IKQIFEERKNEIIAN
+467 IKQTFEEKKNEIISG

-510 RKLLSTELGREYT
+510 RKLLSTQLGKEYT

-535 RDKVNKLMA
+535 RDKVNKLME

-572 EFAADIIKRNLD
+572 EFAADIIKTNLD
-584 VFASSK
+584 KFASSK
-590 KSGYFYQSPSPGGK
+590 GKGYFYSSDSPGGS

-651 DTDFGLVSKYQSKN
+651 ETDFGLVSKYQSKN

-686 VEQKGKIDK
+686 VEQKGKIDN

-704 YKSEIPMLPKED
+704 YKSEIPMLPRED
-716 LMKLLDSWNT
+716 LEKLLDDWNT
-726 DGVDGVDKDV
+726 NGIDGIDKDV
-736 RKMLRALKKY
+736 KKMLRALKKY

-758 LQKHNISFSDMQI
+758 LFKYDIPLSETMINDIDK
-771 QNGGVDQFNK
+771 FNK

-850 AVVMAAIGMA
+850 AVIMAAIGMA